1 MLFRSVV
8 ARAGRRW
15 PVVVIAL
22 AAIAAGLGARAA
34 AGLVLPASV
43 HGDGEVSGAVAGDP
57 AVTAWSTSVV
67 LRADR
72 WTADDGTS
80 IGLHRRLLVDASPE
94 DRSRFAALGPGDRV
108 AVRGRIVPLVGWAA
122 RYRVRHVAAGLD
134 AASLVGLAG
143 GDAPALRVAERVR
156 EAVLRGT
163 TGLPARERGLLA
175 AFLLGDTR
183 GLPPDAV
190 DQIGRAHV

>member
-1 MLFRSVV
+1 MTRDLDGLAAAGAAALGAWWGGVRPQAAWLLPVGIVLLVGAVV

-34 AGLVLPASV
+34 AGLALPASV

-57 AVTAWSTSVV
+57 AVTAWSTTVV

-80 IGLHRRLLVDASPE
+80 IGLHRRLLVDASPDE
-94 DRSRFAALGPGDRV
+94 RRDPPAHGHP
-108 AVRGRIVPLVGWAA
+108 VP
-122 RYRVRHVAAGLD
+122 R
-134 AASLVGLAG
+134 
-143 GDAPALRVAERVR
+143 AECR
-156 EAVLRGT
+156 EARTVLG
-163 TGLPARERGLLA
+163 
-175 AFLLGDTR
+175 
-183 GLPPDAV
+183 
-190 DQIGRAHV
+190 